1 MTHRASIERAGLRP
15 ALLVLLVVALV
26 VALGALVPAPAGPA
40 ATPASTTEL
49 LASSVLVC
57 AGPADVVASEAQ
69 PQDPT
74 TGIESSVD
82 TVAVPDEALSAAEV
96 DGDPLLALDD
106 ASTTVRG
113 QSLSVATLASTV
125 VTATGELA
133 PGVAAEVSTTA
144 RDVRTSGL
152 AGQACVVPARDWW
165 FVAGSGQ
172 VGQRA
177 TLVLGNP
184 AASPAVVDVTI
195 WTESGVLPGAGTNDL
210 GIPAGDTRAVSLD
223 AVAAGAQRIGVSV
236 TATVGQV
243 GAAVGLREV
252 DGADPVGL
260 SWVAASQPPTR
271 VSYVPGVPASGDRTL
286 RLLNPGEDDALVAL
300 RALGE
305 QGTFTPLGLEAV
317 DVPAGQ
323 VVDVDLSPVGEEAF
337 ALEVSASVPVV
348 SSVLVRQSPADALA
362 DFAVL
367 SSATTLD
374 GPAATQ
380 VTSAD
385 ERTADVVL
393 TAVAD
398 PAQPTPEVTA
408 DVPAATPA
416 ASRTASAAGTPDAT
430 AEATAATPEATPDAS
445 ATASPTVEPSS
456 QPSLTQVVLRTVD
469 REGTVLGAD
478 VVTLARGTTT
488 TVPVQLP
495 DGVRDAWVVVVPM
508 EPGVVLAARQTSA
521 TVRVPDA
528 LDPDTERDAFWYDLV
543 ALRPLRTTVE
553 VPPVLPD
560 LTAGLPR

>member
-1 MTHRASIERAGLRP
+1 MTHRRSIERRGLWS
-15 ALLVLLVVALV
+15 ALLVLLAAALV

-49 LASSVLVC
+49 LASSVQFC

-82 TVAVPDEALSAAEV
+82 TVAVPGQALAAAEV
-96 DGDPLLALDD
+96 DGDPLLVLDD

-113 QSLSVATLASTV
+113 QSLGVGTLAPTV

-144 RDVRTSGL
+144 RDVGTSGL

-184 AASPAVVDVTI
+184 APSSAVVDVTV
-195 WTESGVLPGAGTNDL
+195 WTESGVLAGAGTNDL
-210 GIPAGDTRAVSLD
+210 PIPAGDTRTVSLD
-223 AVAAGAQRIGVSV
+223 AVAAGAERIGVSV
-236 TATVGQV
+236 TASMGQV
-243 GAAVGLREV
+243 GAAVGLRDV

-271 VSYVPGVPASGDRTL
+271 VAYVPGVPASGDRIL

-337 ALEVSASVPVV
+337 ALEVSANVPVV
-348 SSVLVRQSPADALA
+348 SSVLVRESPGGSLA
-362 DFAVL
+362 DFAVV
-367 SSATTLD
+367 SSAEPLH
-374 GPAATQ
+374 GPAATR
-380 VTSAD
+380 VTRAD
-385 ERTADVVL
+385 RRATSVVL
-393 TAVAD
+393 TAVGD
-398 PAQPTPEVTA
+398 PMQPTPQV
-408 DVPAATPA
+408 
-416 ASRTASAAGTPDAT
+416 TPDAT
-430 AEATAATPEATPDAS
+430 PEAR
-445 ATASPTVEPSS
+445 
-456 QPSLTQVVLRTVD
+456 QPRPRT
-469 REGTVLGAD
+469 
-478 VVTLARGTTT
+478 
-488 TVPVQLP
+488 
-495 DGVRDAWVVVVPM
+495 
-508 EPGVVLAARQTSA
+508 
-521 TVRVPDA
+521 
-528 LDPDTERDAFWYDLV
+528 
-543 ALRPLRTTVE
+543 
-553 VPPVLPD
+553 
-560 LTAGLPR
+560 

>member
-1 MTHRASIERAGLRP
+1 MTNRASIERRGLRP
-15 ALLVLLVVALV
+15 ALLVLLAASLV
-26 VALGALVPAPAGPA
+26 VVLGAQVPAPAGPG
-40 ATPASTTEL
+40 ATPASTTEP
-49 LASSVLVC
+49 LASDVQLC
-57 AGPADVVASEAQ
+57 AGPADVVASESP

-82 TVAVPDEALSAAEV
+82 AVAVPDQALAAAEV
-96 DGDPLLALDD
+96 DGDPLLVLDG

-113 QSLSVATLASTV
+113 QSLGVATLASTV

-152 AGQACVVPARDWW
+152 AAQACAVPARDWW

-184 AASPAVVDVTI
+184 APSPAVVDVTV

-210 GIPAGDTRAVSLD
+210 GIPPGDTRTVSLD
-223 AVAAGAQRIGVSV
+223 AVAAGAERIGVRV
-236 TATVGQV
+236 TASVGRV
-243 GAAVGLREV
+243 AAAVGLREL

-305 QGTFTPLGLEAV
+305 QGTFTPLGLDAV
-317 DVPAGQ
+317 DVAAGQ

-337 ALEVSASVPVV
+337 ALEVSANVPVV
-348 SSVLVRQSPADALA
+348 SSVLARESPGDSLA
-362 DFAVL
+362 DFAVV
-367 SSATTLD
+367 SSAAPLD
-374 GPAATQ
+374 GPAATR

-385 ERTADVVL
+385 KRATSVVL
-393 TAVAD
+393 TAVSD
-398 PAQPTPEVTA
+398 PTQPTPELTPEVTA
-408 DVPAATPA
+408 V
-416 ASRTASAAGTPDAT
+416 TPDAT
-430 AEATAATPEATPDAS
+430 AEATAATPGATQEATAATPEATPE
-445 ATASPTVEPSS
+445 ATTTSSPTVEPSS
-456 QPSLTQVVLRTVD
+456 QPPSTQVVLRTVSLQ
-469 REGTVLGAD
+469 GTVLGAE
-478 VVTLARGTTT
+478 VATVARGMTT
-488 TVPVQLP
+488 TVPVELP
-495 DGVRDAWVVVVPM
+495 NGVSDAWVVVVPV

-528 LDPDTERDAFWYDLV
+528 LDPDSERDAYWYDLV
-543 ALRPLRTTVE
+543 ALHALRTTVE

>member
-1 MTHRASIERAGLRP
+1 
-15 ALLVLLVVALV
+15 
-26 VALGALVPAPAGPA
+26 
-40 ATPASTTEL
+40 
-49 LASSVLVC
+49 
-57 AGPADVVASEAQ
+57 
-69 PQDPT
+69 
-74 TGIESSVD
+74 
-82 TVAVPDEALSAAEV
+82 
-96 DGDPLLALDD
+96 
-106 ASTTVRG
+106 
-113 QSLSVATLASTV
+113 
-125 VTATGELA
+125 
-133 PGVAAEVSTTA
+133 
-144 RDVRTSGL
+144 
-152 AGQACVVPARDWW
+152 
-165 FVAGSGQ
+165 
-172 VGQRA
+172 
-177 TLVLGNP
+177 
-184 AASPAVVDVTI
+184 
-195 WTESGVLPGAGTNDL
+195 
-210 GIPAGDTRAVSLD
+210 
-223 AVAAGAQRIGVSV
+223 
-236 TATVGQV
+236 
-243 GAAVGLREV
+243 VGLREV

-286 RLLNPGEDDALVAL
+286 RLLNPGEDDALVGL

-317 DVPAGQ
+317 DVQAGQ

-337 ALEVSASVPVV
+337 ALEVSATVPVV

-385 ERTADVVL
+385 ERTASVVL
-393 TAVAD
+393 TALAD

-416 ASRTASAAGTPDAT
+416 VTPAASPAGTP
-430 AEATAATPEATPDAS
+430 EATAATPEATPDAS
-445 ATASPTVEPSS
+445 ATGSPTVEPSS
-456 QPSLTQVVLRTVD
+456 QPSVTQVVLRTVS
-469 REGTVLGAD
+469 REGTVLGAE
-478 VVTLARGTTT
+478 VVTLARGTTS

-508 EPGVVLAARQTSA
+508 EPGVVLAGRQTSA